1 MGNSVEKSELETI
14 KMLSCKLRA
23 MLFWE
28 KEKEC
33 KMLGKSLRNFKT
45 AVMHSIISQGKGIFF
60 TRNWLPVETISHS
73 VTPT

>member
-33 KMLGKSLRNFKT
+33 KMLGK
-45 AVMHSIISQGKGIFF
+45 
-60 TRNWLPVETISHS
+60 
-73 VTPT
+73 VT